1 MFLELIEKQNR
12 RTFDFNII
20 KSFQLDTIY
29 KDQYGDGHETFR
41 AIRHSIIGIS
51 VDFALVFD
59 DRVES
64 WAEFFNGRF
73 KELLIPHFLKIS
85 KLVNEGDYS
94 AIIAEDQSFIK
105 ELDDQSASR
114 LVEAS
119 AAIFDAREG
128 AKGMKLMKRIF
139 QNHPNCTFTT
149 AFSIQCSAFNIPL
162 LQSMISYSYMEW
174 VCGQKTTRFS
184 LENMYECEKLFYS
197 EFPNFTDCLGKML
210 SENSGDLKLTA

>member
-73 KELLIPHFLKIS
+73 EELLIPHFLKIS
-85 KLVNEGDYS
+85 KLANTR
-94 AIIAEDQSFIK
+94 FC
-105 ELDDQSASR
+105 R
-114 LVEAS
+114 LVKTKFTQENYNKLI
-119 AAIFDAREG
+119 IF
-128 AKGMKLMKRIF
+128 K
-139 QNHPNCTFTT
+139 
-149 AFSIQCSAFNIPL
+149 FN
-162 LQSMISYSYMEW
+162 
-174 VCGQKTTRFS
+174 
-184 LENMYECEKLFYS
+184 
-197 EFPNFTDCLGKML
+197 
-210 SENSGDLKLTA
+210 

>member
-12 RTFDFNII
+12 RTFNFNNI

-64 WAEFFNGRF
+64 WSEFFNSRF

-85 KLVNEGDYS
+85 VRFPQ
-94 AIIAEDQSFIK
+94 AILKWKVVVTCFPH
-105 ELDDQSASR
+105 DD
-114 LVEAS
+114 VES
-119 AAIFDAREG
+119 VQY
-128 AKGMKLMKRIF
+128 L
-139 QNHPNCTFTT
+139 
-149 AFSIQCSAFNIPL
+149 
-162 LQSMISYSYMEW
+162 
-174 VCGQKTTRFS
+174 
-184 LENMYECEKLFYS
+184 
-197 EFPNFTDCLGKML
+197 
-210 SENSGDLKLTA
+210 